1 MRLTLPLSLFIHAS
15 SISGAFSFNRPC
27 FVTPKHMS
35 VSSAKLSLPSCPW
48 LPDHLGPRSSSTNNL
63 QRMFLSGD
71 GSEDQEEQPP
81 TLTNIGKADM
91 TEILSHVENGTGDK
105 NYVVIDVRGV
115 DEIMMST
122 GTMSEKVHILPLP
135 QITMMAAFDMDEK
148 SFEAQFNFPKPN
160 AEDTLVFTC
169 QMGGRSQQ
177 AAQLA
182 ATSGYKTIIN
192 YTGGAD
198 DWFGGEFVYT

>member
-1 MRLTLPLSLFIHAS
+1 
-15 SISGAFSFNRPC
+15 
-27 FVTPKHMS
+27 
-35 VSSAKLSLPSCPW
+35 
-48 LPDHLGPRSSSTNNL
+48 
-63 QRMFLSGD
+63 MFLSGD

-135 QITMMAAFDMDEK
+135 QITMVSSFD
-148 SFEAQFNFPKPN
+148 
-160 AEDTLVFTC
+160 
-169 QMGGRSQQ
+169 
-177 AAQLA
+177 
-182 ATSGYKTIIN
+182 I
-192 YTGGAD
+192 
-198 DWFGGEFVYT
+198 